1 MGEHAA
7 LTVERWNKYGKRRL
21 YVNAADGQRVG
32 WVDLVTGAQTVEQ
45 PRLAAEFQIAIGPHL
60 EAAPPSETVAV
71 TLPTNVPVTP
81 PWTDLAERRPGQGV
95 REEAAT
101 QLAAMKERSPIRTYI
116 GRVLDSKTDE
126 RAFRVGAEGEETVG
140 VRLEKLIDR
149 GWYVLHSVPV
159 GKGKSDIDHVLIGP
173 GGVYTIN
180 TKKHPGKSVWVGRHA
195 VLVDG
200 HQTDYLRNSR
210 FEAER
215 ASRLLAE
222 QLGHAVPV
230 AAVLVI
236 LTGTLIPSITY
247 KQRPDD
253 VHVLDWMDVPRV
265 FKRAQQRLTPDE
277 VARIYD
283 VARRSTTWSG

>member
-7 LTVERWNKYGKRRL
+7 LTVARWSKYGKRRL

-32 WVDLVTGAQTVEQ
+32 WVDLVTGAQTVER
-45 PRLAAEFQIAIGPHL
+45 PDLAAEFQMAIAPHL
-60 EAAPPSETVAV
+60 EATLPFETVSAA
-71 TLPTNVPVTP
+71 LPTSAPVSP

-101 QLAAMKERSPIRTYI
+101 QWAAMKARNPVRTSI
-116 GRVLDSKTDE
+116 GRFLDSKTDE
-126 RAFRVGAEGEETVG
+126 RAFRVGADGEETVG
-140 VRLEKLIDR
+140 ARLEKLTDR

-200 HQTDYLRNSR
+200 HKTDYLRNSR

-222 QLGHAVPV
+222 RLGYAVPV

-247 KQRPDD
+247 KQQPDD

-277 VARIYD
+277 VARIYA